1 MSTLKVNKLRD
12 TTGSTDAIVLDPSG
26 GAVLAGVTT
35 ISTARITTGITTSIQ
50 VGGGV
55 TISESGIEASGI
67 GITCASINDGAIG
80 GRRNLIINGAML
92 VAQRGTSST
101 NNSDFT
107 ADRFQIIFSGTD
119 ESPTH
124 AQADVSSGTTP
135 YTLGFRKSLKIT
147 NGNQTSGAGVAD
159 YLIARYQVEA
169 QDMANSGWN
178 YTSASSYVT
187 LSFWIKSSVAQ
198 NFYFNLISGD
208 GPLQNYAYE
217 TGSLTADTWTK
228 VTKTIP
234 GNSNVQF
241 NNDNGSGLQLDF
253 WAYGGTN
260 YTASGVALNQWAAY
274 SSGNRMPDITTT
286 WYTTNDATLEI
297 TGVQLE
303 LGPQAT
309 PFEHRSFGEEM
320 NLCERYFQVMAQGD
334 SHYLTNC
341 MFYSNTV
348 QTGVINF
355 KTQMR
360 TTPTLYQVTVSNG
373 YVLYHNGNGDSFN
386 SFTGG
391 TALSQDAG
399 AIYISG
405 SVTGTAG
412 HCGGF
417 YLNDASCFIAMQSEL

>member
-1 MSTLKVNKLRD
+1 
-12 TTGSTDAIVLDPSG
+12 
-26 GAVLAGVTT
+26 
-35 ISTARITTGITTSIQ
+35 
-50 VGGGV
+50 
-55 TISESGIEASGI
+55 
-67 GITCASINDGAIG
+67 
-80 GRRNLIINGAML
+80 
-92 VAQRGTSST
+92 
-101 NNSDFT
+101 
-107 ADRFQIIFSGTD
+107 
-119 ESPTH
+119 
-124 AQADVSSGTTP
+124 
-135 YTLGFRKSLKIT
+135 
-147 NGNQTSGAGVAD
+147 
-159 YLIARYQVEA
+159 
-169 QDMANSGWN
+169 MANSGWN

-208 GPLQNYAYE
+208 GTLQNYAYE